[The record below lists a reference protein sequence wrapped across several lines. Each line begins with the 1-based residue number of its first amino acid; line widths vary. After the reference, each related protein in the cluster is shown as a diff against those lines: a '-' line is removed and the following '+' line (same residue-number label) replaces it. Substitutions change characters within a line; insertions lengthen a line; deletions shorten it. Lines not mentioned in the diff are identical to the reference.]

1 VQPITDKLKLN
12 DDDDDN
18 DEDDANN
25 NNNNNKYMPVVK
37 IYVRILLLQWT
48 VFKNK

>member
-37 IYVRILLLQWT
+37 IYVRILLLQ
-48 VFKNK
+48 

>member
-1 VQPITDKLKLN
+1 MQPITDKLKLN

-37 IYVRILLLQWT
+37 IYVRILLLQ
-48 VFKNK
+48 